1 MADVITRLK
10 LESGEYESKIK
21 RATQGLLQMEDECRR
36 MGGTLAHL
44 EKEQLEFVKGLGKMQ
59 TVSTSVRGKLGELK
73 TSYTEL
79 AVQYKRLTEEER
91 KGDFGKALKSSLDQ
105 LKVRINDTKQQLRD
119 VEKELSGSKFGQF
132 GSIIDTIG
140 QKMGMTANVTELL
153 TSRTALLTGAV
164 GAGATVAYKAAEA
177 WKEYNDELAR
187 QQQITSVTT
196 GLKGDAGNRMA
207 DSMKA
212 LSKVYGVDFREA
224 VNAANTLMSQ
234 FGMTGD
240 QAIQLLRD
248 GMQGM
253 IMGDGQK
260 LLNMIQSYAPAF
272 RDAGISASQ
281 LVAIIQ
287 NSEGGIFTD
296 QNMNAIVMGI
306 KNIRL
311 MTNATSDALAKLGID
326 GQDMSKKVSSGT
338 MTIFEALRQVSQAL
352 QRTEAGGRTAGEVMQ
367 AVFGRQGTA
376 AGTNLA
382 KAIDTL
388 NTNLEETKK
397 QTGEVGE
404 AYAELEKA
412 TERLNAAMREC
423 FGYDGYE
430 QMATGIKTTLVNA
443 VTDVVV
449 AINKLH
455 DALGNVGRVN
465 VFETIKN
472 SVIGCVNPIVALVEY
487 AKQLFNVLNGGGG
500 TKQNGIGYS
509 DMDRRMAG
517 ISGGSTLEERQ
528 SMYNALRSELERK
541 MKALQSKTESRV
553 QNSDGSVSFKLYTDA
568 ERKRDTD
575 ALQRRLNMLEKN
587 YERIVT
593 KPQAD
598 PIRPLATGGKGSTEK
613 QKQELTELQ
622 ANQKKINALTLEYV
636 KLGDESTVSAK
647 ERQAEIQNE
656 IRLLEQ
662 RNGLLRLR
670 EENAKGRLL
679 VSPGDIQK
687 EGLSTFGGINPQ
699 GSILPNTDMSIKIPL
714 QIDDKSFKV
723 VQDQVQAHVNSLVK
737 GGKDS
742 AKVWSLAANAVSA
755 VGSALNEVDDPA
767 IKAAGTVAQ
776 AVASIALGFAMASSS
791 ANTAGTGWGWLAWLA
806 AGATAMA
813 TTISTIHSLTG
824 YAEGGIVKGNTY
836 SGDQIQAN
844 GGTIGL
850 NAGEVVL
857 NKAQSGVLAA
867 QLSNSGSGMNIV
879 GQISGEKI
887 VLVANRYFKRT
898 GQGEIVTW

>member
-10 LESGEYESKIK
+10 LESGEYDSKIK
-21 RATQGLLQMEDECRR
+21 RATQGLLQMEQECRR

-240 QAIQLLRD
+240 QSIQLLRD

-260 LLNMIQSYAPAF
+260 LLNMIQNYAPAF

-430 QMATGIKTTLVNA
+430 QMATGIKTMLVNA

-449 AINKLH
+449 AINNLH

-472 SVIGCVNPIVALVEY
+472 SVIGCVNPIVALIEY
-487 AKQLFNVLNGGGG
+487 AKQLF
-500 TKQNGIGYS
+500 
-509 DMDRRMAG
+509 RFRP
-517 ISGGSTLEERQ
+517 
-528 SMYNALRSELERK
+528 
-541 MKALQSKTESRV
+541 
-553 QNSDGSVSFKLYTDA
+553 
-568 ERKRDTD
+568 
-575 ALQRRLNMLEKN
+575 N
-587 YERIVT
+587 YWH
-593 KPQAD
+593 P
-598 PIRPLATGGKGSTEK
+598 
-613 QKQELTELQ
+613 
-622 ANQKKINALTLEYV
+622 
-636 KLGDESTVSAK
+636 
-647 ERQAEIQNE
+647 
-656 IRLLEQ
+656 
-662 RNGLLRLR
+662 
-670 EENAKGRLL
+670 
-679 VSPGDIQK
+679 
-687 EGLSTFGGINPQ
+687 
-699 GSILPNTDMSIKIPL
+699 
-714 QIDDKSFKV
+714 
-723 VQDQVQAHVNSLVK
+723 
-737 GGKDS
+737 
-742 AKVWSLAANAVSA
+742 
-755 VGSALNEVDDPA
+755 
-767 IKAAGTVAQ
+767 
-776 AVASIALGFAMASSS
+776 
-791 ANTAGTGWGWLAWLA
+791 
-806 AGATAMA
+806 
-813 TTISTIHSLTG
+813 
-824 YAEGGIVKGNTY
+824 
-836 SGDQIQAN
+836 
-844 GGTIGL
+844 
-850 NAGEVVL
+850 
-857 NKAQSGVLAA
+857 
-867 QLSNSGSGMNIV
+867 
-879 GQISGEKI
+879 
-887 VLVANRYFKRT
+887 
-898 GQGEIVTW
+898 